1 MALIYIVE
9 DDDSIREIEE
19 FALMNAGHKV
29 IGFSCAKE
37 FYNKL
42 DQVIPELCILDIMLP
57 DENGNEIVRKLRRNP
72 DTKKLPVIMVT
83 AKTTELDLVKGIED
97 GADDYIKK
105 PFSVMELISRV
116 KALLRRTKPEEI
128 KQLELEDLILNNE
141 KHEVTVE
148 GRHVELTFKE
158 YELLSMLMLNK
169 GIVLQRD
176 NIMDHV
182 WGISY
187 EGESRTLD
195 MHVKTLR
202 QKLGSYGN
210 RIRTIRNV
218 GYVIE

>member
-29 IGFSCAKE
+29 IGFSCARD
-37 FYNKL
+37 FFNKL

-83 AKTTELDLVKGIED
+83 AKTTELDLVKCIED

-128 KQLELEDLILNNE
+128 KQLELENLILNNE

-158 YELLSMLMLNK
+158 YELLSLLMLNK

-210 RIRTIRNV
+210 RIRTVRNV

>member
-1 MALIYIVE
+1 M
-9 DDDSIREIEE
+9 
-19 FALMNAGHKV
+19 
-29 IGFSCAKE
+29 
-37 FYNKL
+37 
-42 DQVIPELCILDIMLP
+42 
-57 DENGNEIVRKLRRNP
+57 
-72 DTKKLPVIMVT
+72 
-83 AKTTELDLVKGIED
+83 
-97 GADDYIKK
+97 
-105 PFSVMELISRV
+105 
-116 KALLRRTKPEEI
+116 
-128 KQLELEDLILNNE
+128 NNE